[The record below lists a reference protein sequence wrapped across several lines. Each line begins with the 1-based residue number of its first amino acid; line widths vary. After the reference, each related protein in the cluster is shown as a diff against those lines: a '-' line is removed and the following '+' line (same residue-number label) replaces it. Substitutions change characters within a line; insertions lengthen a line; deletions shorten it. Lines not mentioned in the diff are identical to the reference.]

1 MFKKI
6 LFLTLFALMMFACS
20 RTSRDVNVSDID
32 IQLSIKRFDK
42 ELFGADPA
50 LIGEMIPDL
59 REEYGRFFQI
69 FNYRITGL
77 GSDENPAYPEY
88 LKAFVTDYLNY
99 TIYQRTTEVF
109 PDTGFIET
117 ELEDAFKHY
126 KYYFPEMQV
135 PEIITYVA
143 GISLSVISDSLLLGI
158 GLDKYL
164 GTDEPL
170 YRQLG
175 IYNYLIEGMYKER
188 IAADCMRLWAVT
200 EFPFNDSV
208 NNLVSNMIYEGMV
221 MYFVD
226 RMIPDKPDTVK
237 WGFSSG
243 QTDFCRNN
251 ERMMWAYLVEQ
262 KLLFNSDRFTMDK
275 YIREGPFTKDFS
287 VQSPA
292 RAAVWLGFRIVKSY
306 MDRHKELTLR
316 GLMRERDYQKIL
328 NESYYNP

>member
-6 LFLTLFALMMFACS
+6 LFLSLFALMMFACS
-20 RTSRDVNVSDID
+20 RTSRNANVSDID
-32 IQLSIKRFDK
+32 VQLSIKRFDK

-50 LIGEMIPDL
+50 LIGEMVPGL
-59 REEYGRFFQI
+59 REKYGRFFRI
-69 FNYRITGL
+69 FNYRITDL

-109 PDTGFIET
+109 PDIAFVEN

-143 GISLSVISDSLLLGI
+143 GISLSVISDSMLLGI

-175 IYNYLIEGMYKER
+175 IYSYLIQGMYKER

-243 QTDFCRNN
+243 QTNFCRNN
-251 ERMMWAYLVEQ
+251 EKMMWAYLVEQ

-287 VQSPA
+287 AESPA

-306 MDRHKELTLR
+306 MDRHKQLTLS